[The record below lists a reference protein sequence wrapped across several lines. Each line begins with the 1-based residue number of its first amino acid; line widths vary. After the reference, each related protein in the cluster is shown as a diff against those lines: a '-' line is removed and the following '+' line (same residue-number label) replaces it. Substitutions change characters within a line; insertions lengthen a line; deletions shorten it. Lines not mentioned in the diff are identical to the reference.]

1 MKNVNEM
8 TASEKILS
16 LVDIVIEQRG
26 DLELAQLVQ
35 ESMQKEI
42 DDYRRQVTE
51 LHAEVSR
58 LKTENIDLAMQVA
71 NIKKAVS
78 TND

>member
-1 MKNVNEM
+1 MKNVDEM
-8 TASEKILS
+8 TANEKILS

-78 TND
+78 